1 MYENQWDE
9 KYTQAIYWGNYVTG
23 NEEFINIYC
32 PDNPERGFARYKVTP
47 KSDGNSNVAE
57 TIVKTSEIGVQW
69 GASGKPYTFYAFYPA
84 DRASTTLE
92 NGNTIRATV
101 GTGQSP
107 TVYKYAEINDGA
119 TAPDLTT
126 LTELES
132 FKTYNEQNYNP
143 SGSIATG
150 AAKTIYGMP
159 DMNAAVML
167 ARKTMAAE
175 DFGKDVPLQFKVLAD
190 VLDISLNGPVRPN
203 TLNTDTEAQFI
214 QIQAVTIEVV
224 TPVTNNSTDKDGN
237 PITDVS
243 KFETDN
249 SVLISGSFDL
259 NMADGTVS
267 NISGNST
274 VQLQTSKS
282 NNDGSVYYPTL
293 YVRKDSESS
302 AYADLDHLRLR
313 AFLIPGQITGSNLNK
328 LRVHLQTNCGD
339 FYQMLENDGKFVTG
353 QIYPVKFGY
362 FKVRGADFDLKAW
375 IGQLNPNIYLSEL
388 SIPGAWHASNAYYQG
403 TDAASDLQKQYQAGV
418 RAFEVHTC
426 NGLVP
431 YTDYTFG
438 TELTSAN
445 VSDMEFYDDHLDEAT
460 KTEDPTYSGG
470 DWNFLGTSYSNATV
484 TQRRTIIYY
493 QLPKLA
499 LRLFRSAIV
508 NSDDPN
514 KDPESSFSDRIIRLS
529 SIMNEDGLIFLELG
543 HELGYNGTIPR
554 NVKVPCRTVTRTQ
567 QRVKTGVTLSGGAW
581 TISTSTL
588 NNALADVEWTD
599 VNPENPFTTSYS
611 DTYTLNSSYAWPIA
625 VESCLNRLKNTT
637 NITTHKPV
645 IYHSAAG
652 ITATTTIRDV
662 QGQIIVKVNTN
673 DDDNETVGIGWSGNT
688 PALFSRWMSGS
699 AEKPMTINLQWGSP
713 IAPYDKGTTNTHT
726 APLQWCFSELDKI
739 DSNTLLDNR
748 KAAIISMNTIAS
760 DNYKNKQHNT
770 FYETSLGG
778 FYNAN
783 LPTES
788 SCLALAEEL
797 NPFALARISNP
808 SREAVPLGLVF
819 MNYVIPPKGEESTYN
834 SSALIRAIINNNKA
848 FLLNRADLDT
858 PSAVSARDKTNSH
871 FTNNTQNPLK

>member
-1 MYENQWDE
+1 
-9 KYTQAIYWGNYVTG
+9 
-23 NEEFINIYC
+23 
-32 PDNPERGFARYKVTP
+32 
-47 KSDGNSNVAE
+47 
-57 TIVKTSEIGVQW
+57 
-69 GASGKPYTFYAFYPA
+69 
-84 DRASTTLE
+84 
-92 NGNTIRATV
+92 
-101 GTGQSP
+101 
-107 TVYKYAEINDGA
+107 
-119 TAPDLTT
+119 
-126 LTELES
+126 
-132 FKTYNEQNYNP
+132 
-143 SGSIATG
+143 
-150 AAKTIYGMP
+150 
-159 DMNAAVML
+159 
-167 ARKTMAAE
+167 
-175 DFGKDVPLQFKVLAD
+175 
-190 VLDISLNGPVRPN
+190 
-203 TLNTDTEAQFI
+203 
-214 QIQAVTIEVV
+214 
-224 TPVTNNSTDKDGN
+224 
-237 PITDVS
+237 
-243 KFETDN
+243 
-249 SVLISGSFDL
+249 
-259 NMADGTVS
+259 
-267 NISGNST
+267 
-274 VQLQTSKS
+274 
-282 NNDGSVYYPTL
+282 
-293 YVRKDSESS
+293 
-302 AYADLDHLRLR
+302 
-313 AFLIPGQITGSNLNK
+313 
-328 LRVHLQTNCGD
+328 
-339 FYQMLENDGKFVTG
+339 MLENDGKFATG

-362 FKVRGADFDLKAW
+362 FKVRGADFDLKSW

-445 VSDMEFYDDHLDEAT
+445 VSDMEFYDNHLDEAT

-470 DWNFLGTSYSNATV
+470 DWNWSGTSYSNATV
-484 TQRRTIIYY
+484 TQQRTITYY

-499 LRLFRSAIV
+499 LRLFRSAII

-514 KDPESSFSDRIIRLS
+514 NDPESSFSDRIIRLS
-529 SIMNEDGLIFLELG
+529 NIMNEDGLIFLELG
-543 HELGYNGTIPR
+543 HELGYNGTISR
-554 NVKVPCRTVTRTQ
+554 NVRVPCRTVTRTQ
-567 QRVKTGVTLSGGAW
+567 QRVKTGLTLEGSFRN
-581 TISTSTL
+581 ISTSTL

-637 NITTHKPV
+637 NKTTNKPV

-713 IAPYDKGTTNTHT
+713 IAPYDKGTTDNHT
-726 APLQWCFSELDKI
+726 APLQWCFSELDKV
-739 DSNTLLDNR
+739 DSKTLLDNR

-760 DNYKNKQHNT
+760 GNYKNKQHNT

-778 FYNAN
+778 FYNTS
-783 LPTES
+783 LPSES

-797 NPFALARISNP
+797 NPFALSRISNP

-819 MNYVIPPKGEESTYN
+819 MNYVIPPTGEESTYN